1 SRRRRRRTRRA
12 RPDPRLEAVL
22 SEGDDPLC
30 APVRVAWLAPR
41 QRDGTRAVT
50 LRQLLTGG
58 DPRDPGPLRQRWI
71 RARAP
76 DRCRIVAGEPALLS
90 ELRERWLAAG
100 GADAGETAGL
110 GEFVGRRAHLALE
123 RAERRLRGARYK
135 VP

>member
-1 SRRRRRRTRRA
+1 
-12 RPDPRLEAVL
+12 
-22 SEGDDPLC
+22 
-30 APVRVAWLAPR
+30 
-41 QRDGTRAVT
+41 
-50 LRQLLTGG
+50 
-58 DPRDPGPLRQRWI
+58 

-110 GEFVGRRAHLALE
+110 GEFVVRRAHLALE

-135 VP
+135 VPRLVDEDIVARPAFRGAVARLARQLGRSEASVLREAGRDLREIAAAAHPT